1 MEPESAI
8 IDGADRFDAAK
19 PLTKVPARAVGPL
32 VPALA
37 PLTWAVAADS
47 AGAALAASALP
58 CDPVAAPDMP
68 PDGEYPPDEPP
79 EEPPDVEGACRP
91 YEPPT
96 IEPPTIPG
104 AGVE

>member
-1 MEPESAI
+1 VTTSIKLAEALWAGDLEYDSTNQAI
-8 IDGADRFDAAK
+8 
-19 PLTKVPARAVGPL
+19 
-32 VPALA
+32 
-37 PLTWAVAADS
+37 WAT
-47 AGAALAASALP
+47 
-58 CDPVAAPDMP
+58 
-68 PDGEYPPDEPP
+68 GEYPPDEPP